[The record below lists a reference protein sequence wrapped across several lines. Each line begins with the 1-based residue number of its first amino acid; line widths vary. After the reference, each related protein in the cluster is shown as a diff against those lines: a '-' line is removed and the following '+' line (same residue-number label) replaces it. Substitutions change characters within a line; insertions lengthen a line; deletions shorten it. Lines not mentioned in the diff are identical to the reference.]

1 MRTRP
6 ERPFKR
12 SWQQTEPNARL
23 LNPSPKEAWRSNSV
37 RTEAWCLRETLEHPV
52 ALDADVRLVVK
63 MLFVPKVPSCYIK
76 EHSLVDGYKIVTTTE
91 IIRGEARLKADYSSI
106 AAERNEVRVKKPPH
120 IYRVLMTIRDAVVG
134 KSDRLTQRSP
144 TTADFQSLFKSNA
157 RAFPSVYR

>member
-1 MRTRP
+1 VLHKGT
-6 ERPFKR
+6 
-12 SWQQTEPNARL
+12 L
-23 LNPSPKEAWRSNSV
+23 LGGWVQNRHDDRDYS
-37 RTEAWCLRETLEHPV
+37 
-52 ALDADVRLVVK
+52 
-63 MLFVPKVPSCYIK
+63 
-76 EHSLVDGYKIVTTTE
+76 
-91 IIRGEARLKADYSSI
+91 GEARLKADYSSI